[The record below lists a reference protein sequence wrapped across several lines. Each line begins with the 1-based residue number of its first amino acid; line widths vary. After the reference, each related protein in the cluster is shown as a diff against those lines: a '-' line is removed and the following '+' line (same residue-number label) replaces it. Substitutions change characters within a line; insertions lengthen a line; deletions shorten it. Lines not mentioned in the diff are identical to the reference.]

1 MKQTLWKTLGTIK
14 PRLEE
19 FKSMMLE
26 VETKMN
32 NKPLGYIEGDIQ
44 STILTPSVMMFD
56 YPVEI
61 PHLDNI
67 EDDLEVSIDLKKRY
81 KYLKNAREKIWQRWS
96 TEYVRYLRERHQL
109 NNNEGSQFKE
119 GDVVIIKGDERNRA
133 HWNLGIIDKIM
144 PGKDGIIRP
153 VRLRAGKNFLD
164 RAPEHLFPLEL
175 SVEPKAKKPL
185 PEEVK
190 RKRPRRT
197 AKTIAKLKISDQA
210 NEEGNVPLV
219 EL

>member
-1 MKQTLWKTLGTIK
+1 
-14 PRLEE
+14 
-19 FKSMMLE
+19 
-26 VETKMN
+26 
-32 NKPLGYIEGDIQ
+32 
-44 STILTPSVMMFD
+44 
-56 YPVEI
+56 EI
-61 PHLDNI
+61 PHLDDI

-81 KYLKNAREKIWQRWS
+81 KYLKKAREKIWQRWL

-109 NNNEGSQFKE
+109 KNNEGSQFKE

-133 HWNLGIIDKIM
+133 NWNLGIIDKMM
-144 PGKDGIIRP
+144 PGKDGIIRA
-153 VRLRAGKNFLD
+153 VRLRAGKNFLE
-164 RAPEHLFPLEL
+164 RAPENLFPLEL

-190 RKRPRRT
+190 RERPRRT